1 MKAAGSSRLSFLS
14 EASFFPNI
22 TGNVISAKAGIQQ
35 IGKNNGPE
43 AWMPAC
49 AGMTRKCP
57 Q

>member
-22 TGNVISAKAGIQQ
+22 TGNDIPAKVGIQ
-35 IGKNNGPE
+35 GVGSGF
-43 AWMPAC
+43 WMTAC
-49 AGMTRKCP
+49 AGMTGKCP